1 MLIADLICAAD
12 NTRTMRAIV
21 GPQVIENGSNAI
33 SPNFRFSLISSCS
46 SVLCVFQCFL
56 CQVLPFPP
64 LLKNTQTSNI
74 FTHFSL
80 SREMFFSK
88 TNFNSTRFPLSACYQ
103 LWLAKKSA
111 PMIYWCFPFNLLYL
125 LRSLLF
131 SLANIFHH
139 KKIVFSHVN
148 IFGLSL
154 QNPKQ

>member
-88 TNFNSTRFPLSACYQ
+88 TNFNSTRFPFLLAISFGWPKKRSNDLLMFPIQSALFTPLSVVFTCKY
-103 LWLAKKSA
+103 
-111 PMIYWCFPFNLLYL
+111 
-125 LRSLLF
+125 F
-131 SLANIFHH
+131 SSQKNRF
-139 KKIVFSHVN
+139 
-148 IFGLSL
+148 LSC
-154 QNPKQ
+154 KYFRA